1 MDRGAPRR
9 RPRST
14 ASLAGAVGAG
24 GGGTLLVLIAQ
35 NLPDDFPPKPWLLL
49 LAPWVSVAIGGL
61 LLWIRQEVDRW
72 RRERAFEAA
81 VRQVRAL
88 LDAAIANP
96 HTSETHKAEIRRQLE
111 ELELSLVQAG
121 MEYIR
126 RLRRER

>member
-1 MDRGAPRR
+1 
-9 RPRST
+9 
-14 ASLAGAVGAG
+14 
-24 GGGTLLVLIAQ
+24 
-35 NLPDDFPPKPWLLL
+35 
-49 LAPWVSVAIGGL
+49 VAIGGL